1 MGYSLSQYAMD
12 FTARTSIKSQVLAYF
27 IADWAPNVNEE
38 ENEER
43 RKKPWK
49 MYCDGAY
56 YDEVVV
62 ASAVLMSPSS
72 IEMRYAARLDFEGK
86 SNNVAG
92 YEGLL
97 LGLRKAR
104 AIGAQRLI
112 ISIDSELITRQI
124 GKTY

>member
-1 MGYSLSQYAMD
+1 MKRRM
-12 FTARTSIKSQVLAYF
+12 RK
-27 IADWAPNVNEE
+27 EE
-38 ENEER
+38 
-43 RKKPWK
+43 KKPWK

-56 YDEVVV
+56 HDEVVV

-86 SNNVAG
+86 TNNVVG